1 MVKLLLDVINHVP
14 TLAPVL
20 MVVWMIMRMV
30 GPVAMI
36 VRVHSACWWQL
47 LRAMGMLSIYMIWM
61 IVSKPAIFG
70 VIVSN
75 QQAFAMMPAITE
87 DIIVLKAV
95 RSERPSSNPRWHR
108 HQDQPLP
115 GIHGDHRSP
124 EHRGQQ
130 RRPEHRIV
138 VVIAVPR
145 CRRRSQ

>member
-87 DIIVLKAV
+87 DIIVLLAFGGLLIFA
-95 RSERPSSNPRWHR
+95 
-108 HQDQPLP
+108 QTIPLAM
-115 GIHGDHRSP
+115 RMLFQLLRK
-124 EHRGQQ
+124 RG
-130 RRPEHRIV
+130 
-138 VVIAVPR
+138 
-145 CRRRSQ
+145 